1 MFIIFGDSYRKWVVE
16 VPNEQI
22 GTVMELLDKAVA
34 LDSHY
39 GDGKTYKTI
48 ETEMKIEIERDF
60 SKILDTRIE
69 ENAMLIVKEEKDRNY
84 RWYTEE
90 AKKVREKEQTISNQ
104 NTEIL
109 TLKAQLEALQGVCP
123 HPPTKDTDPPPE
135 TPAPED
141 E

>member
-1 MFIIFGDSYRKWVVE
+1 
-16 VPNEQI
+16 
-22 GTVMELLDKAVA
+22 MELLDKAVA

-39 GDGKTYKTI
+39 GDGKNYKTI
-48 ETEMKIEIERDF
+48 ETEMSIDIERDF

-69 ENAMLIVKEEKDRNY
+69 ENALLVANNEKDRNY

-90 AKKVREKEQTISNQ
+90 AKKVREKEQTISDQ
-104 NTEIL
+104 NTEIVA
-109 TLKAQLEALQGVCP
+109 LKAQLEALQGVCP